1 MLACHLLPLFLSRF
15 GSRCARIFRLVLQK
29 KHLEQKQVED
39 FAMIPAK
46 EAKDMLYKM
55 LSENFISLQ
64 VTIIA
69 NQQRWWMR
77 EIAEANI
84 LNLKQTLYPSLRQKK
99 KKDWQRHTKHLQDNC
114 GALSGL
120 VKKRQSQEITPES
133 LYLFFFSSLF
143 LWFILSSSLKFITGQ
158 SINSI
163 CWVLTA
169 CRAMYSTLKGSKI
182 EWILES
188 GSQLCLSPSYTKQIT
203 YRPFSHLQNG
213 DRWR

>member
-1 MLACHLLPLFLSRF
+1 MLTCHLLSLFLSRF

-69 NQQRWWMR
+69 NQQRWQMR

-84 LNLKQTLYPSLRQKK
+84 LNLKQTLYPSLRQNKK
-99 KKDWQRHTKHLQDNC
+99 KKIDKDIASTCKIIM
-114 GALSGL
+114 
-120 VKKRQSQEITPES
+120 E
-133 LYLFFFSSLF
+133 LYLDL
-143 LWFILSSSLKFITGQ
+143 
-158 SINSI
+158 
-163 CWVLTA
+163 
-169 CRAMYSTLKGSKI
+169 
-182 EWILES
+182 
-188 GSQLCLSPSYTKQIT
+188 
-203 YRPFSHLQNG
+203 
-213 DRWR
+213 